1 MNEEA
6 EKQKTDEDPR
16 GKLPEDV
23 WSFRGYHLRSSEFVT
38 AMVHYFRAEISR
50 ANIWRQRLDTTT
62 NWAVVTTAAS
72 ITVAFSQGEG
82 HHGVILLNTLL
93 VTLFLVIEARRY
105 RYYEV
110 WSSRIRLME
119 TDFFAAMLVPPFGP
133 SPDWAESLA
142 DNLLQPHYPIS
153 TWEALGRRYR
163 RNYLYI
169 FGILSL
175 AWVARVAL
183 IPTHIETFDA
193 LFERAAIGG
202 ISGQM
207 MLLAGVIYNLF
218 WFMVGLVTIGMQGA
232 SGEVLPRYQLGD
244 TVTLENQRS
253 GKRWQAWFRHPSR
266 RRQLMA
272 MVITDDARRVGE
284 EVMKELK
291 RGITQL
297 PGTGMY
303 TGNPRPVLLI
313 ALTATEVSHLKSVVS
328 RVDPKA
334 FVIVMP
340 AQEVLG
346 VGFNPLQ
353 PQSKA

>member
-1 MNEEA
+1 MSDA
-6 EKQKTDEDPR
+6 PGQPPSTEDPR

-62 NWAVVTTAAS
+62 NWAVITTGAS
-72 ITVAFSQGEG
+72 ITIAFSQGEG

-93 VTLFLVIEARRY
+93 VTLFLLIEARRY

-163 RNYLYI
+163 RNYFYI
-169 FGILSL
+169 FGILAL
-175 AWVARVAL
+175 AWIARVAL
-183 IPTHIETFDA
+183 IPAPIQSLDA
-193 LFERAAIGG
+193 LYAQAAIGT
-202 ISGQM
+202 IPGQVV
-207 MLLAGVIYNLF
+207 LFGGVAYTLF
-218 WFMVGLVTIGMQGA
+218 WLLVGIVTLGMQDA
-232 SGEVLPRYQLGD
+232 SGEVLPRFQLGD
-244 TVTLENQRS
+244 TVTLENQQP

-272 MVITDDARRVGE
+272 MVITDEARPVGE
-284 EVMKELK
+284 ILMKELK
-291 RGITQL
+291 RGITLL

-303 TGNPRPVLLI
+303 TGNPRPVLLC
-313 ALTATEVSHLKSVVS
+313 ALTATEVNHLKTLVS
-328 RVDPKA
+328 QADPKA

-353 PQSKA
+353 TRS